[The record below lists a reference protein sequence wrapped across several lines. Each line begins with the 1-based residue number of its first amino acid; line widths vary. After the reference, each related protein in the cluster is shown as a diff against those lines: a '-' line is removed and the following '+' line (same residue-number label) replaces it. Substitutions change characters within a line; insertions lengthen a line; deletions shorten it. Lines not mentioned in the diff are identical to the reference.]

1 MENLPACACTL
12 HFPDRT
18 ARFPTEAR
26 LRCTLAWP
34 FPRHRARS
42 AVKPGPRTPPAVV
55 AIRLDTCV
63 HQVAQPH
70 SHATSR
76 APRHK
81 STSAPNPQSRRC
93 AHEEWCLSCRF
104 PSPPTQTTLA
114 GISPPAA
121 APESTAPHA
130 AASPRQ
136 TASLATATATPH
148 LPKCPSPSPHAKP
161 QQAPPRSIKPRF
173 PQLL

>member
-42 AVKPGPRTPPAVV
+42 AVRPGPRTPPAVV

-70 SHATSR
+70 SHATLP

-81 STSAPNPQSRRC
+81 SISAPKPQSRRC
-93 AHEEWCLSCRF
+93 ALAAPCLSCRF
-104 PSPPTQTTLA
+104 PSRPAQTTLA
-114 GISPPAA
+114 AKSPPAA
-121 APESTAPHA
+121 APESTGPHA
-130 AASPRQ
+130 AASPTQ
-136 TASLATATATPH
+136 TASLATAIATPH
-148 LPKCPSPSPHAKP
+148 LPKCPSPSTHAKP
-161 QQAPPRSIKPRF
+161 QQASPRSIKPRF
-173 PQLL
+173 PHLL